1 MTSKEKEELVKK
13 LKSDIKS
20 YEEDLITLNKSR
32 CENINNN
39 VLFNMYNDSY
49 NQIYLKIKTCE
60 MRLARLKSNNANE
73 EYYDTLTCLP
83 SRGFGRRG
91 SF

>member
-1 MTSKEKEELVKK
+1 MTSKEKEELVEK

-20 YEEDLITLNKSR
+20 YEEDLIILNKKR

-39 VLFNMYNDSY
+39 VLFNMYNNSY
-49 NQIYLKIKTCE
+49 NQISLKIKTCE
-60 MRLARLKSNNANE
+60 MRLNRLKSTANE
-73 EYYDTLTCLP
+73 EYYDTLTCLS

-91 SF
+91 AF